1 MRGIM
6 GIALLAGCTAG
17 GVPDAAAGGPVY
29 VGIETRLLDGDL
41 TQFLVEMRGAGGPG
55 DVDAYARCAAAQYA
69 LIRGYAFA
77 RQVRTQTAERGGTW
91 FGDAVYVISPGLP
104 RGARTIDAEVTVRDC
119 QARGI
124 PTV

>member
-1 MRGIM
+1 M
-6 GIALLAGCTAG
+6 ALLAGC
-17 GVPDAAAGGPVY
+17 AAGGAPRGAVTEPVH
-29 VGIETRLLDGDL
+29 VGIETRLLDDDL
-41 TQFLVEMRGAGGPG
+41 TQFLVEMRGGAGPE

-77 RQVRTQTAERGGTW
+77 RQVRTQAAERGGTW

>member
-1 MRGIM
+1 MA
-6 GIALLAGCTAG
+6 IALLGGCTAAE
-17 GVPDAAAGGPVY
+17 VPDSAAFDPTY
-29 VGIETRLLDGDL
+29 VGIETRLLEDDL
-41 TQFLVEMRGAGGPG
+41 TQFLVEMRGARGPA

-77 RQVRTQTAERGGTW
+77 RQVRTQAAERGGTW

-104 RGARTIDAEVTVRDC
+104 RGARTVDAEVTVRDC

>member
-1 MRGIM
+1 M
-6 GIALLAGCTAG
+6 GIALLAGCGAAV
-17 GVPDAAAGGPVY
+17 VPEGDPAEPVY
-29 VGIETRLLDGDL
+29 VGIETRLLEDDL
-41 TQFLVEMRGAGGPG
+41 TQFLVEMRGGRGPE

-119 QARGI
+119 VARGI